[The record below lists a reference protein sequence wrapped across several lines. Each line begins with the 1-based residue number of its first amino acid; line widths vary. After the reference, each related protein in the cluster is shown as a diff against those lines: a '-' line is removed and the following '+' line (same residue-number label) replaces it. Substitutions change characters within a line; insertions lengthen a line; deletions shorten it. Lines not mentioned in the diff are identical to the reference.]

1 MKNLSHSIAVVL
13 GLFCCLAIHAQ
24 TQEKD
29 RIFIVYDA
37 SNGLVDN
44 SAQTVMCTKTGR
56 MMVTTL
62 GHVNFFDGESFSHV
76 DPKSS
81 DAFPLPGYDGSYQV
95 YFDRLHHLWIKN
107 DHMMTCVNL
116 STETFIHDVPA
127 TMREMGINGKVDDFY
142 GDGESNV
149 WFRMGH
155 KLYSPGAQKQFMIR
169 STAVLQDV
177 DVLNDSL
184 FFMFHAD
191 GSVVVYDYKTGHFL
205 RQDVPSAEQNAISYS
220 HSSEIC
226 LIGRQ
231 YFQLRNDNG
240 MGMLMRYDTDR
251 HEWSS
256 LLKTDYRL
264 TALCPRGDLLYIGS
278 YQGYIVY
285 NIKTGLQQHLK
296 TLTLTKGRTQ
306 LAHVTSIVFDRQG
319 GLWIGTERR
328 GLLYCKPYPSPFMT
342 YHRESATAHH
352 YRAMLDR
359 MLKKPQKPLPR
370 KVNCIFTDTRGWQW
384 TGSYS
389 GLELQ
394 KPDGTTQVF
403 NSLNGLTNDVVHSIA
418 EDTQH
423 DIWIST
429 SFGILH
435 VFIRN
440 GEVTH
445 IEPYINQDNVPNEM
459 FLNGR
464 AATLPDGTIVM
475 ESLDH
480 IVTFN
485 ASKFHAEQFGGIAIN
500 PKLTRLSVNGY
511 QIKAGEK
518 LDGQVVVDKA
528 VARSKHINVNYDQ
541 NSVFMTFSAL
551 NYLRPIQTYYKVR
564 VKGVPGFQDWR
575 ILSCTKSN
583 GMVNKYGHLHLN
595 LLGLEPGDYKVEIQ
609 TSLWPETW
617 PEEPYVWEIHVDQP
631 WWRTTGLYLTLLLVF
646 VALLLLNLMAFNRNL
661 RLRLRRTN
669 EEADILHRIKS
680 LVARCQS
687 LSTEEIKADDI
698 ASAVSDMEH
707 DGLSDDFVNAM
718 LYIVPYVSHYGGQLH
733 SVSHL
738 ASVAGIDPMKL
749 YDMLSSHID
758 KSPRLLMLPLRLQ
771 HAAQLLLSTN
781 SSVEEIARQCH
792 FASTNYFIAAF
803 YRRYKKNPME
813 YRRGL

>member
-1 MKNLSHSIAVVL
+1 
-13 GLFCCLAIHAQ
+13 
-24 TQEKD
+24 
-29 RIFIVYDA
+29 
-37 SNGLVDN
+37 
-44 SAQTVMCTKTGR
+44 
-56 MMVTTL
+56 
-62 GHVNFFDGESFSHV
+62 
-76 DPKSS
+76 
-81 DAFPLPGYDGSYQV
+81 
-95 YFDRLHHLWIKN
+95 
-107 DHMMTCVNL
+107 
-116 STETFIHDVPA
+116 
-127 TMREMGINGKVDDFY
+127 
-142 GDGESNV
+142 
-149 WFRMGH
+149 
-155 KLYSPGAQKQFMIR
+155 
-169 STAVLQDV
+169 
-177 DVLNDSL
+177 
-184 FFMFHAD
+184 MFHAD

-240 MGMLMRYDTDR
+240 MGMLMRYDTDS

-403 NSLNGLTNDVVHSIA
+403 NSQNGLTNDVVHSIA

-518 LDGQVVVDKA
+518 LDGQVAVDKA

-583 GMVNKYGHLHLN
+583 GMVNKYGHLHL
-595 LLGLEPGDYKVEIQ
+595 
-609 TSLWPETW
+609 
-617 PEEPYVWEIHVDQP
+617 
-631 WWRTTGLYLTLLLVF
+631 
-646 VALLLLNLMAFNRNL
+646 AFNRNL
-661 RLRLRRTN
+661 RLRLRRTY

-749 YDMLSSHID
+749 YDILSSHID

-771 HAAQLLLSTN
+771 QAAQLLLSTN